1 MPFIALDL
9 LRRSKQASHKR
20 HDARK
25 AVGLTKRIGA
35 NSCAA
40 LALLMSSLVSTG
52 ALHAAETPEAAKQRI
67 WREAV
72 SQAPLPKKKGCFEAN
87 YPDTQ
92 WRETPCKAVPL
103 KPYLPS
109 RGPRADTVGDRNDIS
124 AQAPTGRIS
133 SVTGSFDRADVTSE
147 SDSYPPQGCSG
158 PSSAGGANTFS
169 LQINANTSPT
179 SPLATVCSGG
189 SASCVAW
196 QQFVYT
202 SNGSSP
208 GSFVMQYWLINYGTE
223 SNQSCPTAGGPSNG
237 WTFYDNVNN
246 CLNPPV
252 HQYDCY
258 GDGASAEAP
267 DALSSLSQ
275 LGQLRVVAT
284 ASGGAGAQDTAKLFL
299 SGVKAAAISNDDNI
313 VDLSQFWTAAEFN
326 VFGDC
331 CGAQANFNSGS
342 TIVPRTEIVYG
353 GTGAPDCLAQGFT
366 GETNNLSFGPTAPA
380 TTPPGPAVS
389 FTESSAGGAPSDCA
403 AASTIGDTHIHPF
416 NQATEYDFQA
426 FGDFILAKAGPDF
439 LVHTRQTPGPPGYPG
454 TATNTA
460 VAVLMGKTRIAIY
473 LHPQRLV
480 INGDTNNLADGK
492 SILLSSGVLVSR
504 HGIEYRISDGKGN
517 RVIADLVK
525 SGAEPFW
532 MNVTVGLGHTP
543 DKTVR
548 GLLGNPTDKA
558 DEIST
563 SNGLVLKVPVA
574 ATDLYGKFADSW
586 RVDPAKSLFVEL
598 PPAPVG
604 APAKPLVAKDLS
616 PADKA
621 HAIQVCKAAGVT
633 NEALLD
639 DCILDTTVLKD
650 DDAVKVFTKV
660 LPPKLVIKPVVA
672 QKTVSG

>member
-1 MPFIALDL
+1 MSFIALDL
-9 LRRSKQASHKR
+9 LRRLTRVNHKR
-20 HDARK
+20 HDAGSFGRK

-35 NSCAA
+35 KSCAA
-40 LALLMSSLVSTG
+40 LALLTLSLVSTG
-52 ALHAAETPEAAKQRI
+52 ALQAAETTEAAKQRD

-72 SQAPLPKKKGCFEAN
+72 SQAPLPKKGCFVVN
-87 YPDTQ
+87 YPDTH
-92 WRETPCKAVPL
+92 WRETPCKAVLL

-109 RGPRADTVGDRNDIS
+109 RGPRADTVGDANDIS
-124 AQAPTGRIS
+124 AGAPTGRIS
-133 SVTGSFDRADVTSE
+133 SATGSFDSANVTSE
-147 SDSYPPQGCSG
+147 SASYPPSSCSG
-158 PSSAGGANTFS
+158 PSSAGSANTFS
-169 LQINANTSPT
+169 LQFNANTSPA

-208 GSFVMQYWLINYGTE
+208 GSLVMQYWLINYGTE
-223 SNQSCPTAGGPSNG
+223 TNQSCPAGGPSG
-237 WTFYDNVNN
+237 AWTFYDNVNN
-246 CLNPPV
+246 CVSPPK

-258 GDGASAEAP
+258 GNGPSTASP
-267 DALSSLSQ
+267 DALSSLSELAQ
-275 LGQLRVVAT
+275 LSMVAT

-299 SGVKAAAISNDDNI
+299 SGVKAAGISNDDNI

-331 CGAQANFNSGS
+331 CGGQANFNSGS
-342 TIVPRTEIVYG
+342 TIVPRTKIVYG
-353 GTGAPDCLAQGFT
+353 GTGAPDCLAKGFT

-380 TTPPGPAVS
+380 VTPPGPAIF

-403 AASTIGDTHIHPF
+403 AASTIGDTHVHPF

-426 FGDFILAKAGPDF
+426 FGDFILAEAGPDF

-460 VAVLMGKTRIAIY
+460 VAVLMGKTRVAIY
-473 LHPQRLV
+473 LQPQRLV
-480 INGDTNNLADGK
+480 INGVTNNLADGA
-492 SILLSSGVLVSR
+492 SISLPSNVFVSR
-504 HGIEYRISDGKGN
+504 HGVEYRISDGEGN

-558 DEIST
+558 DEIFT
-563 SNGLVLKVPVA
+563 GNGVVLRVPVA

-598 PPAPVG
+598 PRALVG

-650 DDAVKVFTKV
+650 DNAVKVFTKV

-672 QKTVSG
+672 RKL